1 MAIGARW
8 SLSLNMY
15 PYCIE
20 SLDMC
25 FIYGT
30 WCKDGIVNR
39 TKVCVVL
46 YYYLWEKTFQDWT
59 DGASC
64 VIASTY
70 IKILIRNHLNRKFSA
85 LPIFSSVISVWPKK
99 TNQNKKKELT
109 TLKTRLACSLQSC
122 SLCTSFT
129 CSVTSSKSMDW
140 WEGLLN
146 LEWAPQ
152 LLNLFGHLLTKTH
165 SNQRTLTIWSDV
177 LHRQI
182 HQCQERP
189 QRSCGILRSWLH
201 D

>member
-1 MAIGARW
+1 MVSYGCLACFPIYICFNIYIYIVFIIYYVIYIYIYVLVMAIGARW

-59 DGASC
+59 DGTSC

-99 TNQNKKKELT
+99 NKPKQKQ
-109 TLKTRLACSLQSC
+109 K
-122 SLCTSFT
+122 
-129 CSVTSSKSMDW
+129 SS
-140 WEGLLN
+140 
-146 LEWAPQ
+146 
-152 LLNLFGHLLTKTH
+152 
-165 SNQRTLTIWSDV
+165 
-177 LHRQI
+177 
-182 HQCQERP
+182 
-189 QRSCGILRSWLH
+189 
-201 D
+201 